1 MRLKDKVAIVT
12 GASKGIGK
20 GIAEGFAKEG
30 AHLAITGL
38 TDMEGLELNIG
49 TKMEQTHRT
58 GVLFKDSKNFLNGA
72 ISDLESS
79 DTFQAVAELT
89 QDQTMLEASY
99 STLVRLSQLTM
110 TKFLSG

>member
-1 MRLKDKVAIVT
+1 MIRAVRIIRSVPLNDANVT
-12 GASKGIGK
+12 
-20 GIAEGFAKEG
+20 AKYQE
-30 AHLAITGL
+30 ALDLVNAAL

-58 GVLFKDSKNFLNGA
+58 GVLLKDSKNFLNGA